1 MFKKENHVYNIK
13 NGEIKKADKAY
24 NNTKHDYEI
33 IFNSSTIIERSGVT
47 DIPSYPQLKTI
58 ENVFSMDVNTL
69 IGNNSDI
76 WTIQCI
82 RYLPDNNYKLRY
94 YLLNFN

>member
-1 MFKKENHVYNIK
+1 MLKKVNHVYNIK

-33 IFNSSTIIERSGVT
+33 ILNSSTIIERSGAT

-58 ENVFSMDVNTL
+58 ENVFSMVLNTL

-76 WTIQCI
+76 LIIQ
-82 RYLPDNNYKLRY
+82 YVLLKY
-94 YLLNFN
+94 YTFKNFLNILF